1 MFPSLFVFSLLR
13 HKSPVPAV
21 LCTASLCHDRAVVG
35 PHCQITVLWLVQPNM
50 EDVLETLQ
58 IIAKTFGYPV
68 PDGPATHADMVPLSH
83 PLSRVEVMLRHGG
96 RCDVCSAVT
105 RMPFVTPCAHLLCV
119 DCAAKDSHAC
129 SKCGTAFKQQ
139 PVDDPA
145 RHAADLLLPS
155 HTATGSSPHR
165 CDLAIGADLCE
176 INISY

>member
-1 MFPSLFVFSLLR
+1 MATLF
-13 HKSPVPAV
+13 HG
-21 LCTASLCHDRAVVG
+21 RAVVG
-35 PHCQITVLWLVQPNM
+35 PHCQMAVLWLVQPNT

-68 PDGPATHADMVPLSH
+68 PDGPATHADMVPPSH

-155 HTATGSSPHR
+155 RTATSSSPHR